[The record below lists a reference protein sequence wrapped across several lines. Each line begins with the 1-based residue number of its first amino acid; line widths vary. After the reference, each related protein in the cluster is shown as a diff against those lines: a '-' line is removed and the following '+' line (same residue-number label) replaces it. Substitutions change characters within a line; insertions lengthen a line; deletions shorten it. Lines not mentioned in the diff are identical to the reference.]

1 LALPAGSEDIILGA
15 LPDPASERAVR
26 PASQVRFAISR
37 RQAAS
42 VASWHLK
49 TTKIQ
54 VSSLLGPAGEGRMT
68 SNLFDLES
76 VDAAPDMG

>member
-1 LALPAGSEDIILGA
+1 
-15 LPDPASERAVR
+15 
-26 PASQVRFAISR
+26 
-37 RQAAS
+37 

-54 VSSLLGPAGEGRMT
+54 VSSLLGPAGEGKMT